1 MMSTTV
7 EASGTRIKN
16 GSTTTRAKEP
26 HLQVLTPI
34 TCNHNSR
41 KMKVVYMQVVGGW
54 GGDDCMMPLCTFSEE
69 YLTVTAT
76 AEAH

>member
-16 GSTTTRAKEP
+16 GSTATRAKGP

-41 KMKVVYMQVVGGW
+41 KIKVVYMQVVGRW
-54 GGDDCMMPLCTFSEE
+54 VTGGGGGGGGEGGGEE
-69 YLTVTAT
+69 
-76 AEAH
+76 E